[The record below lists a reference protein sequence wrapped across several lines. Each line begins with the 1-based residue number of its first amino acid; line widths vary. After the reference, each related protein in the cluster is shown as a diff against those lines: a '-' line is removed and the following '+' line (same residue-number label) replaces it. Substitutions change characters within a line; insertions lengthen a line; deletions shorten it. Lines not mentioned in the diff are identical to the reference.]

1 MTTTLTG
8 SMILVADDEV
18 QICELLRELLEE
30 EGADVRTVNSGSDAL
45 KALQKESFDG
55 ALVDVLMPGLD
66 GLTLLQQARTLGI
79 DIPII
84 IVTAQNSSSITIEA
98 MQHGAYD
105 YLAKPFD
112 LNEVLQVLERA
123 VEHYRLTR
131 RVHMLEQQVTRDPR
145 DIIIGHSPVMQQVYK
160 MIGRV
165 AQSDTTVLI
174 TGESGTGKELVAQVL
189 HRTSPR
195 RDAPFIAVN
204 CAALPESLLESE
216 LFGHEKGAFTG
227 AVAQRKGLFEQANKG
242 TLFLDEIGEISHST
256 QKKLLRVL
264 QERILQRVGG
274 NTSVKVDVRVITA
287 TNRDLLQE
295 VQTARFRE
303 DLYYRLNVI
312 NIHMPPL
319 RDRKEDVSLLIHH
332 FLNKHRHN
340 SKEAQRVSEE
350 AMRILASYDW
360 PGNVRQLENTIERA
374 IVLAQGGLIGPE
386 HLLMSDG
393 AGANIESDLN
403 NVVDRFLDQGESL
416 TSIMHRLREQVISH
430 TIGRYD
436 GNRAEAARVL
446 RIPEEELEGGA
457 L

>member
-1 MTTTLTG
+1 MTSILKG
-8 SMILVADDEV
+8 STILIADDEV

-30 EGADVRTVNSGSDAL
+30 EGAQVHMVHSGNDAL
-45 KALQKESFDG
+45 QTLQEESYD
-55 ALVDVLMPGLD
+55 AAIADVLMPGMD
-66 GLTLLQQARTLGI
+66 GLTLLQQARKLGNTV
-79 DIPII
+79 PII
-84 IVTAQNSSSITIEA
+84 IVTAQNSSSTTIEA

-105 YLAKPFD
+105 YLSKPFD

-123 VEHYRLTR
+123 VEHYRLTQ
-131 RVHMLEQQVTRDPR
+131 RVHILEQQVTRDPR
-145 DIIIGHSPVMQQVYK
+145 DIMIGHSAPMQQVYK

-165 AQSDTTVLI
+165 APSDSTVLI

-195 RDAPFIAVN
+195 ANAPFIAVK
-204 CAALPESLLESE
+204 CAALPETLLESE

-264 QERILQRVGG
+264 QERMLVRVGG
-274 NTSVKVDVRVITA
+274 NAPIKVDVRVVTA

-295 VQTARFRE
+295 VQVARFRE

-319 RDRKEDVSLLIHH
+319 RDRKEDLELLINH
-332 FLNKHRHN
+332 FVNKHRRN
-340 SKEAQRVSEE
+340 PTSSQISEE
-350 AMRILASYDW
+350 AMRQLASYDW

-386 HLLMSDG
+386 HLLMGDIVPASLESTLNDI
-393 AGANIESDLN
+393 IERL
-403 NVVDRFLDQGESL
+403 LDQGEGL
-416 TSIMHRLREQVISH
+416 TSILATLRERI
-430 TIGRYD
+430 IGKAIARHD
-436 GNRAEAARVL
+436 GNHAEAARMLKV
-446 RIPEEELEGGA
+446 REEDLQGGA